1 MPYGPLLCIVERVVV
16 LVLELPKK
24 TPLRGDSD
32 PDPDIVWLVNY
43 KIEIGSPTNSKVL
56 KWEHEF
62 TMNFSHY

>member
-32 PDPDIVWLVNY
+32 LDPDIVWLV
-43 KIEIGSPTNSKVL
+43 KPRRVCSKGS
-56 KWEHEF
+56 
-62 TMNFSHY
+62 